1 MVLGWGIPAGDRT
14 SFGEG
19 EADVSRARIVSSPM
33 ERARSAIDRVYSD
46 TKLSPQTT
54 AEGLLELSERIDEYL
69 DMLRSDGVDF

>member
-1 MVLGWGIPAGDRT
+1 
-14 SFGEG
+14 
-19 EADVSRARIVSSPM
+19 M